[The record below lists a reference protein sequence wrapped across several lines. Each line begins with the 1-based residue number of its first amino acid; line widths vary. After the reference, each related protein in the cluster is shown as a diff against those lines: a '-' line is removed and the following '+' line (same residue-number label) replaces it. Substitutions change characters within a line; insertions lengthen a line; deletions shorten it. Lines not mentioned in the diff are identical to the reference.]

1 MLFALVT
8 WATDTH
14 IIISFIIKLI
24 TGSVRLRA
32 LPKASNFTNLISAT
46 GATSKLGQ
54 MITYTD
60 N

>member
-14 IIISFIIKLI
+14 IISFIIKLI